1 MSRDFGRL
9 ARHAMVL
16 TVVLAFASCTA
27 DRNPFTPT
35 QGATQSFVTPTGLVT
50 SNPPAIVVGA
60 GDIASCG
67 NDNDEAT
74 AELVDTIPGTVIVI
88 GDNVYPN
95 GTTSEYANCYD
106 PTWGRFKART
116 KPSAGNHDYNT
127 SGAAGYYGYFGAAAG
142 DPSKGYY
149 SYDLG
154 AWHVVVLNSNISS
167 KSGSAQS
174 DWLQAD
180 LAAHPNLCTL
190 AYFHH
195 PLYSSTGGTGSG
207 GVVYAGVRGMWDDMY
222 PAGVDLVLGGHRHF
236 YERLAPMRPDGSA
249 DPQYGIR
256 EIIAGTGGIGGGSL
270 TNQFPTSE
278 AGDGRTFGV
287 LKLYL
292 YDDSYAWK
300 FIQVAGETF
309 TDSGSTACHGAPGG
323 GGTGGGISPSRSTV
337 SATPAT
343 ITAGSAT
350 STVTITVLDDQ
361 GDPVSGASVSPAATG
376 TGNNFSPASGSTDAN
391 GEFTT
396 AFSSTGAGTKT
407 VSATANGVGITQTA
421 SVLVAPGPIDADQST
436 IVAAPTSVIEGNAS
450 TITVTAQD
458 QYGNRISGATVHLS
472 ATGNGNT
479 LTDPPAPDTTAD
491 DGTAAGSLRSSVSE
505 TKMVSA
511 TINGTILLTHTATVD
526 VLPPGSAT
534 SITPLLLTSG
544 SDGANQRDYTTASIA
559 PAANAL
565 VTVAVLTRRSSGA
578 LSPTLSGGGMASWD
592 EVGSVDFDPTSGS
605 RERVTVF
612 RALSAAPGSGPIT
625 ISYASSVSNV
635 QWIVSQ
641 WTGVETSGT
650 NGAGAI
656 GQTGTTAGDGVGGL
670 SLALGAFGNANNV
683 AFGLVGVQTNGP
695 TVSPGAGFTEITET
709 SSGENT
715 ELEAEWATNQPAIQ
729 ATLNNADNAGLLGM
743 EIIAGLGGGGGGPTV
758 DADQSTVAASPTA
771 IAVGGETSTIT
782 ITARDAGGTPVSN
795 VGVIVSAT
803 GSGNTL
809 IGATGTTDGGG
820 HWTATLSSSV
830 AEGKVVS
837 AVVDGVPVTQTATV
851 TVNPP
856 GPTVSPSLST
866 VTATPTSF
874 TAGGS
879 ATIDVT
885 VLDGSGNPMG
895 GVSVSLSAPGAT
907 ITQPATTDGAGQTSG
922 TVSTTQAAPLTVV
935 ATAGGTV
942 LDQQPVIQVGAG
954 PADAG
959 NSTVAAD
966 PTFITEGTGNSTITV
981 TVKDQ
986 YGNPVSNSTVAVMVS
1001 GSGNTV
1007 SVPAA
1012 TDASGVTT
1020 ATLSSTLS
1028 ELKTV
1033 SATADG
1039 IPITQTAAVT
1049 VNPPGTASTITHTL
1063 LTAGHDVNNQRVYTT
1078 APISPAPNT
1087 LVTVAV
1093 TTHRSTAAAPEPTL
1107 TGGGMNAWEIVAT
1120 VTYDPIGSAHKRIT
1134 IYRAMSPA
1142 PGSGPITITSS
1153 ATVSN
1158 CQWIVSQW
1166 DGVDQS
1172 GSNGSGAIAQ
1182 TSSTAGDNVTGLTT
1196 TLAAFGS
1203 ANNAAYG
1210 VFGIASTTAA
1220 ATPGS
1225 GFAAIAEAPSGEGT
1239 SGDVFAEWAANLP
1252 AVAASW
1258 ATNSGGALGVEIKA
1272 QTGP

>member
-9 ARHAMVL
+9 ARQAVLL
-16 TVVLAFASCTA
+16 TVALAFASCTE

-50 SNPPAIVVGA
+50 SNPPEIMLGA

-67 NDNDEAT
+67 NNNDEAT
-74 AELVDTIPGTVIVI
+74 AEIIDTIPGTVVVI

-95 GTTSEYANCYD
+95 GTDSEYANCYD

-127 SGAAGYYGYFGAAAG
+127 SGAAGYYHYFGAAAG

-149 SYDLG
+149 SYELG

-174 DWLQAD
+174 DWLQSD

-195 PLYSSTGGTGSG
+195 PLYSSTGGSGSG
-207 GVVYAGVRGMWDDMY
+207 GVVYSGVRGMWDDMY

-236 YERLAPMRPDGSA
+236 YERLAPMKPDGSA

-256 EIIAGTGGIGGGSL
+256 EIIAGTGGIGGGSM
-270 TNQFPTSE
+270 TNVFPTSE
-278 AGDGRTFGV
+278 VREGRTFGV

-300 FIQVAGETF
+300 FIPVAGESF

-323 GGTGGGISPSRSTV
+323 GGTGGGISSTLSTL
-337 SATPAT
+337 SATPTT

-350 STVTITVLDDQ
+350 STVTITVLDAN
-361 GDPVSGASVSPAATG
+361 GDPVSGATVSPSATG
-376 TGNNFSPASGSTDAN
+376 TGNTFSPSSGSSDAN
-391 GEFTT
+391 GVFTT
-396 AFSSTGAGTKT
+396 DLSSTGAGTKT
-407 VSATANGVGITQTA
+407 ISATANGVGITQTA
-421 SVLVAPGPIDADQST
+421 SVLVTAGPIDADQST
-436 IVAAPTSVIEGNAS
+436 IVASPTSVTEGNAS
-450 TITVTAQD
+450 TITVTVQD
-458 QYGNRISGATVHLS
+458 QYGNPISGANVTLAASGSGNALTQPPGATS
-472 ATGNGNT
+472 ATGEAT
-479 LTDPPAPDTTAD
+479 
-491 DGTAAGSLRSSVSE
+491 GSLSSSVSE
-505 TKMVSA
+505 TKTVSA
-511 TINGTILLTHTATVD
+511 TINGTLPLTHTATVE

-534 SITPLLLTSG
+534 SITQLLLTSG
-544 SDGANQRDYTTASIA
+544 GDGANQHDYTTAPIA

-578 LSPTLSGGGMASWD
+578 LTPTLSGGGMASWN

-612 RALSAAPGSGPIT
+612 RAMSATPGSGPLT

-641 WTGVETSGT
+641 WTGVETGGT
-650 NGAGAI
+650 NGSGAI
-656 GQTGTTAGDGVGGL
+656 GQSGMTAGDGVGGL

-683 AFGLVGVQTNGP
+683 AYGLVGVQANGP
-695 TVSPGAGFTEITET
+695 SVTPGAGFTEIAET

-715 ELEAEWATNQPAIQ
+715 ELEAEWATNQPSIQ
-729 ATLNNADNAGLLGM
+729 PILNNADNAGLLGL
-743 EIIAGLGGGGGGPTV
+743 EIVAGLGGGGGGPTV
-758 DADQSTVAASPTA
+758 DPDQSTVSAAPTG

-782 ITARDAGGTPVSN
+782 ITARDAGGVPVSG
-795 VGVIVSAT
+795 VGVMVTAT
-803 GSGNTL
+803 GAGNTL
-809 IGATGTTDGGG
+809 TGATGTTDGSGQ
-820 HWTATLSSSV
+820 WTATLSSTV
-830 AEGKVVS
+830 AEDKSVS
-837 AVVDGVPVTQTATV
+837 AVIDGVAVTQTATV

-866 VTATPTSF
+866 VGATPTSF
-874 TAGGS
+874 TTGGS
-879 ATIDVT
+879 ATIAVT
-885 VLDGSGNPMG
+885 VLDGSGNPMA
-895 GVSVSLSAPGAT
+895 GVGVSLSAPGAT
-907 ITQPATTDGAGQTSG
+907 ITQPAATDGAGMTSG
-922 TVSTTQAAPLTVV
+922 TVSTTQAGPLTVV
-935 ATAGGTV
+935 ATAGGTA
-942 LDQQPVIQVGAG
+942 LDQQPVIQVNAG
-954 PADAG
+954 PADAAH
-959 NSTVAAD
+959 STVAAD
-966 PTFITEGTGNSTITV
+966 PTAITEGTGSSTITV
-981 TVKDQ
+981 TVRDQ
-986 YGNPVSNSTVAVMVS
+986 YGNPLTGSNVSLMVS
-1001 GSGNTV
+1001 GTGNTV
-1007 SVPAA
+1007 TAPSA
-1012 TDASGVTT
+1012 TDAGGVTT
-1020 ATLSSTLS
+1020 ATLSSTVS
-1028 ELKTV
+1028 ELKTI

-1039 IPITQTAAVT
+1039 TPITQTATVT

-1063 LTAGHDVNNQRVYTT
+1063 LTTGHDVTNQRVYTT

-1093 TTHRSTAAAPEPTL
+1093 TTHRSSAAAPEPTL
-1107 TGGGMNAWEIVAT
+1107 TGGGMSAWEIVAT
-1120 VTYDPIGSAHKRIT
+1120 VTYDPIGAEHKRVT
-1134 IYRAMSPA
+1134 IYRAMSAA

-1182 TSSTAGDNVTGLTT
+1182 TASGAGDDVGGLTT
-1196 TLAAFGS
+1196 NLVSFGN
-1203 ANNAAYG
+1203 ANDVAYG
-1210 VFGIASTTAA
+1210 VFGIASNVPVSTA
-1220 ATPGS
+1220 GS
-1225 GFAAIAEAPSGEGT
+1225 GFTTIAEEPSGEGT
-1239 SGDVFAEWAANLP
+1239 PGDVFAEWATNLNTIT
-1252 AVAASW
+1252 ATW
-1258 ATNSGGALGVEIKA
+1258 ATNSAGALGVEIKA
-1272 QTGP
+1272 KTGP